1 MAQEEE
7 VLGKAYDS
15 RLMARLL
22 KYLRPY
28 RWQVAIALGSI
39 LLKSFADVLGP
50 YLTKVAIDRYLAPK
64 EAPTAASS
72 GIWSWLSQNA
82 VTGIAQIAAIYVGLL
97 VFSFLLEFLQTYY
110 MQWTGQKVMFD
121 LRRQIFRHLQ
131 RLHVAFFDKNPVGR
145 LVTRVTTDV
154 DALNEMF
161 TSGVV
166 SIFED
171 LFVLAGIL
179 GVMLC
184 MNWKLALITFA
195 VLPFIVVATK
205 IFRDRVRD
213 SYRRIRV
220 AIARINSYLQ
230 EHISGMVVLQLF
242 NRERKAYNRFSE
254 INRSHMDAFKDA
266 IMAYSVYYPV
276 VEILS
281 AIAIACVI
289 WFGGGDVMR
298 STPVTSVAVSFN
310 WKTLIAFRLV
320 PTVASLGVLVAFI
333 QYALRFFRPI
343 MDFSEKYNILQ
354 SAMAASERIFK
365 LLDTP
370 VQVVSPAVTKRPE
383 GPGRIEF
390 DQVWFAYREAPE
402 PNAVS
407 SDLSSAPD
415 WVLRDVTFAIEPGE
429 TVAIVGH
436 TGAGKTTLISLL
448 LRFYDVQKGAVRID
462 GVDVKEMDLADLRSR
477 FGVVLQ
483 DPFLFSGTIGGN
495 IRLGTKRIQD
505 ADVEQA
511 AEDVNLADFIR
522 ALPKG
527 FDEEVRERGSTLS
540 TGQKQLISF
549 ARALAHEPKI
559 LILDEATSSVDTE
572 TEFRVRDALNRMVE
586 GRTSLIIA
594 HRLSTVQRADKIIVM
609 HKGQVREMGTHQQ
622 LLAQRGIYFK
632 LYQLQYKDSGAWC
645 GAGALAREC
654 RRLKGAGSHCQ
665 RGRLGVTAL
674 QCSLANPDL
683 SRRSLRRN
691 VRRAAHRGL
700 TSPRPAARILRRRRR
715 PHARRRLRHRR
726 RRERSL
732 GRRHHRNPQ
741 PSAKDL
747 RPVPASDQRSR

>member
-1 MAQEEE
+1 MSQEEE

-28 RWQVAIALGSI
+28 RWQVAIALISI

-50 YLTKVAIDRYLAPK
+50 YLTKVAIDRYLAPAK
-64 EAPTAASS
+64 AASS
-72 GIWSWLSQNA
+72 GMWSWLSPRA
-82 VTGIAQIAAIYVGLL
+82 ITGIAQIAGIYVGLL
-97 VFSFLLEFLQTYY
+97 VFSFVLEFLQTYF

-171 LFVLAGIL
+171 LFVLFGIL

-195 VLPFIVVATK
+195 VLPFIVYSTK

-242 NRERKAYNRFSE
+242 NRERKAYDRFSE
-254 INRSHMDAFKDA
+254 INRNHMDAYKDA

-276 VEILS
+276 MDVLS
-281 AIAIACVI
+281 WIAIACVI

-298 STPVTSVAVSFN
+298 NIRVNSVAVDFN
-310 WKTLIAFRLV
+310 WRTLATFRLV
-320 PTVASLGVLVAFI
+320 STGASLGVLVAFI
-333 QYALRFFRPI
+333 AYALRFFRPI

-390 DQVWFAYREAPE
+390 DHVWFAYHDAAESE
-402 PNAVS
+402 E
-407 SDLSSAPD
+407 APD

-436 TGAGKTTLISLL
+436 TGAGKTTVISLL
-448 LRFYDVQKGAVRID
+448 MRFYDVQKGAVRID
-462 GVDVKEMDLADLRSR
+462 GVDLKDMDLVDLRSR

-505 ADVEQA
+505 ADIEKA

-622 LLAQRGIYFK
+622 LLTQRGIYFK
-632 LYQLQYKDSGAWC
+632 LYQLQYKDQEIN
-645 GAGALAREC
+645 LARTT
-654 RRLKGAGSHCQ
+654 
-665 RGRLGVTAL
+665 LGPESGQDSPADSEVTA
-674 QCSLANPDL
+674 
-683 SRRSLRRN
+683 
-691 VRRAAHRGL
+691 
-700 TSPRPAARILRRRRR
+700 
-715 PHARRRLRHRR
+715 
-726 RRERSL
+726 
-732 GRRHHRNPQ
+732 
-741 PSAKDL
+741 SAD
-747 RPVPASDQRSR
+747 D

>member
-1 MAQEEE
+1 MSQEEE

-28 RWQVAIALGSI
+28 RWKVAIALASI

-64 EAPTAASS
+64 GAATGTSS

-82 VTGIAQIAAIYVGLL
+82 VTGIAQIAGIYVGLL

-230 EHISGMVVLQLF
+230 EHVSGMVVLQLF
-242 NRERKAYNRFSE
+242 NRERKAYTRFEE

-298 STPVTSVAVSFN
+298 STPVTSVAVSFD
-310 WKTLIAFRLV
+310 WKRLIAFRLV
-320 PTVASLGVLVAFI
+320 PAVASLGVLVAFI

-370 VQVVSPAVTKRPE
+370 VQVVSPAVTKHPE

-390 DQVWFAYREAPE
+390 DHVWFAYREAE
-402 PNAVS
+402 QNEQ
-407 SDLSSAPD
+407 APD

-429 TVAIVGH
+429 TAAMVGH

-462 GVDVKEMDLADLRSR
+462 GVDVKDMDLGDLRSR

-511 AEDVNLADFIR
+511 AEDVNVADFIR

-594 HRLSTVQRADKIIVM
+594 HRLSTVQRADKIVVM
-609 HKGQVREMGTHQQ
+609 HKGQVREMGTHQE

-632 LYQLQYKDSGAWC
+632 LYQLQYKDQEINA
-645 GAGALAREC
+645 ARAALPPNGFTEPE
-654 RRLKGAGSHCQ
+654 
-665 RGRLGVTAL
+665 VTA
-674 QCSLANPDL
+674 
-683 SRRSLRRN
+683 
-691 VRRAAHRGL
+691 
-700 TSPRPAARILRRRRR
+700 
-715 PHARRRLRHRR
+715 
-726 RRERSL
+726 
-732 GRRHHRNPQ
+732 
-741 PSAKDL
+741 SAD
-747 RPVPASDQRSR
+747 D

>member
-1 MAQEEE
+1 
-7 VLGKAYDS
+7 
-15 RLMARLL
+15 MARLL

-39 LLKSFADVLGP
+39 VLKSFADVLGP
-50 YLTKVAIDRYLAPK
+50 YLTKVAIDRYLAPTGVST
-64 EAPTAASS
+64 P
-72 GIWSWLSQNA
+72 GVWSWLSPQPL
-82 VTGIAQIAAIYVGLL
+82 TGIAQIAAIYVGLL
-97 VFSFLLEFLQTYY
+97 ALTFLLEFLQTYY

-121 LRRQIFRHLQ
+121 LRTQIFRHLQ

-171 LFVLAGIL
+171 LFVLVGIL
-179 GVMLC
+179 SVMIG

-195 VLPFIVVATK
+195 VLPVIVYCTK

-230 EHISGMVVLQLF
+230 EHVGGMVVLQLF
-242 NRERKAYNRFSE
+242 NRERKAYKRFSE
-254 INRSHMDAFKDA
+254 INRAHMDAYKDA
-266 IMAYSVYYPV
+266 ILAYSVYYPV
-276 VEILS
+276 VEVLS

-289 WFGGGDVMR
+289 WYGGGDVMR
-298 STPVTSVAVSFN
+298 RISVTSVAV
-310 WKTLIAFRLV
+310 TLNPRTLVSFRLV

-343 MDFSEKYNILQ
+343 QDFSEKYNILQ

-370 VQVVSPAVTKRPE
+370 ADVVSPSSAKHPE
-383 GPGRIEF
+383 GLGRIEF
-390 DQVWFAYREAPE
+390 DHVWFAYRELPQTGNGSKPE
-402 PNAVS
+402 
-407 SDLSSAPD
+407 SASPD
-415 WVLRDVTFAIEPGE
+415 WILRDVSFSIEPGE
-429 TVAIVGH
+429 TAAIVGH
-436 TGAGKTTLISLL
+436 TGAGKTTMMSLL
-448 LRFYDVQKGAVRID
+448 LRFYDVQKGAVRVD
-462 GVDVKEMDLADLRSR
+462 GVDVREMDLADLRGR

-495 IRLGTKRIQD
+495 IRLGTERIRD
-505 ADVEQA
+505 EDVAQA
-511 AEDVNLADFIR
+511 AEDVNLSEFIR

-540 TGQKQLISF
+540 TGQKQLVSF

-609 HKGQVREMGTHQQ
+609 HKGQLREMGTHQE
-622 LLAQRGIYFK
+622 LLAQRGIYYK
-632 LYQLQYKDSGAWC
+632 LYQLQYKDQEIVDVARAPSPAT
-645 GAGALAREC
+645 AGE
-654 RRLKGAGSHCQ
+654 ST
-665 RGRLGVTAL
+665 V
-674 QCSLANPDL
+674 
-683 SRRSLRRN
+683 
-691 VRRAAHRGL
+691 
-700 TSPRPAARILRRRRR
+700 
-715 PHARRRLRHRR
+715 
-726 RRERSL
+726 
-732 GRRHHRNPQ
+732 
-741 PSAKDL
+741 SAD
-747 RPVPASDQRSR
+747 D